1 MNIFRLTVI
10 KFCIVFFIPLKVYSQ
25 STEIYTD
32 LRGNKYAAINDKGM
46 VKYKVEDRSINT
58 IRMIIPKRKKM
69 KTVMMSLYTERHGI
83 QRGKKKEDV
92 TGRCP
97 AIFSFRLIL

>member
-1 MNIFRLTVI
+1 MRQSMI
-10 KFCIVFFIPLKVYSQ
+10 KGWLNTRWRTGAKIPTS
-25 STEIYTD
+25 
-32 LRGNKYAAINDKGM
+32 AAIFS
-46 VKYKVEDRSINT
+46 YINT

-97 AIFSFRLIL
+97 VTFSFHLIL